1 MEKNTKVLF
10 LSFLI
15 FVISISTVLTS
26 YFISLK
32 YNFIEAC
39 IPNIDGCFSISRV
52 GRNPPAIYLF
62 KTGLS
67 IVALLIFYFFWL
79 LRTKNKYS
87 EVFYVFSILAC
98 FFLLLYM
105 FFLGESTAY
114 RFFRKIGIFF
124 YIFLI
129 IFSQFFLYLS
139 FKGLIDNY
147 LFRYGYWLSILIIAI
162 GVACIPLMY
171 AVSGEFS
178 QLKNAISWN
187 YFLLIKNRIDFIS
200 SLIFL
205 IKI

>member
-15 FVISISTVLTS
+15 FIISISTVLIS

-98 FFLLLYM
+98 FFLLLYTSH
-105 FFLGESTAY
+105 FFCMYLVHGDLQPGLKESCTTM
-114 RFFRKIGIFF
+114 
-124 YIFLI
+124 
-129 IFSQFFLYLS
+129 
-139 FKGLIDNY
+139 
-147 LFRYGYWLSILIIAI
+147 AI
-162 GVACIPLMY
+162 CAG
-171 AVSGEFS
+171 
-178 QLKNAISWN
+178 
-187 YFLLIKNRIDFIS
+187 R
-200 SLIFL
+200 
-205 IKI
+205 

>member
-15 FVISISTVLTS
+15 FVISISTVLIS

-98 FFLLLYM
+98 FFFITLY
-105 FFLGESTAY
+105 FFL
-114 RFFRKIGIFF
+114 RRK
-124 YIFLI
+124 YC
-129 IFSQFFLYLS
+129 
-139 FKGLIDNY
+139 
-147 LFRYGYWLSILIIAI
+147 
-162 GVACIPLMY
+162 V
-171 AVSGEFS
+171 
-178 QLKNAISWN
+178 
-187 YFLLIKNRIDFIS
+187 
-200 SLIFL
+200 
-205 IKI
+205 